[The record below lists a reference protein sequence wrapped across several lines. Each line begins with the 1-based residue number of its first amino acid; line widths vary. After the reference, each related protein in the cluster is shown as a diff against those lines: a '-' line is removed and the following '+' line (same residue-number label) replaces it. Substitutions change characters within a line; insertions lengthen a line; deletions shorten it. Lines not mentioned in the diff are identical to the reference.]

1 MSKVI
6 WLTKKISC
14 RHPNCIR
21 NEKYVTNIID
31 VQLRPFS
38 CEQNVQQSASKRW
51 LLKVKS
57 IMSSK
62 NLVS

>member
-1 MSKVI
+1 MMNNVGVESEMSY
-6 WLTKKISC
+6 KKLSC

-38 CEQNVQQSASKRW
+38 CEQNVQQSAIKKMASKG
-51 LLKVKS
+51 KV
-57 IMSSK
+57 
-62 NLVS
+62 NYV